1 MTNEHS
7 QPELIIQ
14 PLVASGGRRSVCGR
28 VDEGVD
34 GEDQVGDFFF
44 VDLLDLPST
53 SSASTL
59 PSTSASTP
67 SDSSTLLERSSAPNM
82 RKKYTSRD
90 SERFSSARSKSL
102 CNVSSVPSVQV
113 YDLVIRDFSPRNI
126 DFSELKNMTQV
137 HVGRVSIVYK
147 AMYKSEVV
155 GVKVMMSGLEK
166 SDLIQAQFDMEQH
179 VLSALEHPNI
189 VRLVGT
195 GHVDG
200 SADIKGARRFT
211 VLEWLDHSLD
221 DFSAI
226 TSNGVGKAVQNVL
239 SLSSLSSSAKAFSTV
254 LPVLEQIGSVLRYLH
269 GGINSCRLKNADTFG
284 SLEIVHRSIVPE
296 HFRYSGNPSTGVKL
310 TSFMTCSLTWRNGS
324 RGNVG
329 ADACVQRVCACPQ
342 PPVPPTLGYT
352 PPEVALRLSHS
363 AESDI
368 YAFALLSWQL
378 MKKRRPFA
386 HISKSNFMSQVIY
399 KGARPKISK
408 SWCEEFRVML
418 ESCWRHEPSQ
428 RPPMNVVC
436 QQLADLSDN
445 YRNMRRVI

>member
-1 MTNEHS
+1 
-7 QPELIIQ
+7 
-14 PLVASGGRRSVCGR
+14 
-28 VDEGVD
+28 VDEV
-34 GEDQVGDFFF
+34 DQVGDFFF

-53 SSASTL
+53 SSSSTLLSTL
-59 PSTSASTP
+59 PSTSASTS
-67 SDSSTLLERSSAPNM
+67 SDSSTHLKRSSAPNM

-102 CNVSSVPSVQV
+102 CNASSVPLSNSGVVKSSVQV
-113 YDLVIRDFSPRNI
+113 YDLVTRDCSPRNI
-126 DFSELKNMTQV
+126 DFFELKDMTQV
-137 HVGRVSIVYK
+137 HVGRVSVVYK

-166 SDLIQAQFDMEQH
+166 SDLIQAQFDMEQY

-200 SADIKGARRFT
+200 SSAGIKGARRFT

-226 TSNGVGKAVQNVL
+226 TPNGVGKAVQNVL
-239 SLSSLSSSAKAFSTV
+239 SLSSLSSSAKAFPTV

-269 GGINSCRLKNADTFG
+269 GGIYSCRLKNADTIG

-296 HFRYSGNPSTGVKL
+296 HFRYSGDPSTGVKL
-310 TSFMTCSLTWRNGS
+310 TSFMACSLTWRNGS

-329 ADACVQRVCACPQ
+329 TDACVQRVCACPQ

-418 ESCWRHEPSQ
+418 ESCWRHEPSR

-445 YRNMRRVI
+445 YRSIRRVI